1 MERERTRGI
10 FNENTRVWACP
21 KRETQHKASQRISTA
36 RYSYS
41 QMDIL
46 RDSDNPR
53 ITVWITTYCCAD
65 YTPTFECD
73 SWFRAVIA
81 MKVKSTFPGYSTT
94 CSHPR
99 VLAINKIST
108 GGMLILI
115 TGLYGPL
122 LPGVGSLEWSSP
134 KSPIQTMTD
143 QDRGPGSALDREL
156 WKFVCR
162 SVQYRSQPWN
172 LLNQTDQIPLV

>member
-21 KRETQHKASQRISTA
+21 KRETQHKASQRICTA

-53 ITVWITTYCCAD
+53 ITVWITTCCCAD

-81 MKVKSTFPGYSTT
+81 MKVKKHISWIFNNMLAPTSTSNKQNKHRRHANTHYWIVWTFAAWCWVARVILAEEPHTDHDRSRQRPGI
-94 CSHPR
+94 C
-99 VLAINKIST
+99 
-108 GGMLILI
+108 
-115 TGLYGPL
+115 
-122 LPGVGSLEWSSP
+122 VGQGAVEICMQV
-134 KSPIQTMTD
+134 SPI
-143 QDRGPGSALDREL
+143 
-156 WKFVCR
+156 
-162 SVQYRSQPWN
+162 
-172 LLNQTDQIPLV
+172 